1 MDLGLMPPRVTS
13 RAGTPAALQGSRTCP
28 RPSSPGTT
36 CPAWTQVCSSD
47 AIFGSYYPAPLS
59 NSSISKLSY
68 MSRKITVTLKPCSV
82 HIYSSF
88 LSSAIPATETWDQQT
103 LLWLRKRKGAHS
115 SLRCPR
121 GVQVL
126 PVLHPKLFAFW
137 PHTLTIESSN
147 KLTF

>member
-1 MDLGLMPPRVTS
+1 MPPRVTS

-47 AIFGSYYPAPLS
+47 TIFGSYYPAPLS

-88 LSSAIPATETWDQQT
+88 LSSAIPATETGPTDTSVTQEEKRGPQLSEVSPRSPST
-103 LLWLRKRKGAHS
+103 ACLTSKVICLLTTHS
-115 SLRCPR
+115 HNRIF
-121 GVQVL
+121 
-126 PVLHPKLFAFW
+126 K
-137 PHTLTIESSN
+137 
-147 KLTF
+147 